1 MKLIKLVCWL
11 TFLSVFNSLAYG
23 QSIEDDSDWGFEE
36 ESRDAN
42 AAINDATDTSDSAKN
57 ILDKI
62 HQIEAPD
69 ASKYGIRR
77 GCIAQHRIKNIRFK
91 DDQSA
96 LIDMGRGNKALLR
109 LRRECNGI
117 KREGFK
123 YESRQGKLC
132 EKFARFKVIGRSV
145 ECIVESIV
153 PYIDIEDVEPDE
165 TL

>member
-1 MKLIKLVCWL
+1 MKLIRLVCWL
-11 TFLSVFNSLAYG
+11 TFLSVFNNLVYG
-23 QSIEDDSDWGFEE
+23 HAIEDDSDWGFEKE
-36 ESRDAN
+36 NRDVN
-42 AAINDATDTSDSAKN
+42 AAVNDPAGTNDSAKN

-96 LIDMGRGNKALLR
+96 IVDMGRGNEALLR
-109 LRRECNGI
+109 LRKECNGI
-117 KREGFK
+117 KREGFN
-123 YESRQGKLC
+123 YESRRGQLC
-132 EKFARFKVIGRSV
+132 AKFARFKVIGRSM
-145 ECIVESIV
+145 ECIVESIT

-165 TL
+165 T

>member
-1 MKLIKLVCWL
+1 MKLIRLICWL
-11 TFLSVFNSLAYG
+11 TFLSVFNNLAYG
-23 QSIEDDSDWGFEE
+23 QAIENGSDWGFEK

-42 AAINDATDTSDSAKN
+42 AAINDATDTNNSAKN

-62 HQIEAPD
+62 YQIEAPD
-69 ASKYGIRR
+69 AAKYGIRR

-96 LIDMGRGNKALLR
+96 IVDMGRGNKALLR

-117 KREGFK
+117 KREGFE
-123 YESRQGKLC
+123 YESRQGELC
-132 EKFARFKVIGRSV
+132 ARFARFKVIGRAV
-145 ECIVESIV
+145 ECIVESIA

>member
-1 MKLIKLVCWL
+1 MNLIRMVCWL
-11 TFLSVFNSLAYG
+11 AFLSGFNNLAYS
-23 QSIEDDSDWGFEE
+23 QAIEGDSDWGFEE

-42 AAINDATDTSDSAKN
+42 AAINDATDTNNSAKN

-62 HQIEAPD
+62 YQIEAPD
-69 ASKYGIRR
+69 AAKYGIRR
-77 GCIAQHRIKNIRFK
+77 GCIAQHRVKNIRFK

-96 LIDMGRGNKALLR
+96 IIDMGRGNKALLR

-123 YESRQGKLC
+123 YESLQGKLC
-132 EKFARFKVIGRSV
+132 AKFARFKVIGRSM
-145 ECIVESIV
+145 ECIVESIT

-165 TL
+165 T